1 MQRASWGSV
10 EMRSAGVT
18 RRVARKGGRAAQ
30 VGQTVRRSSRRPGA
44 RWEQHGDGRLDEQST
59 TWGEHCGEDTG
70 RCRGTWDSARRR
82 PAGGGGGGEGEIEED
97 VLAARRMGGRKRLS
111 PKPYNRL
118 ISASM
123 RRPSKLTL
131 FSVTLV

>member
-1 MQRASWGSV
+1 
-10 EMRSAGVT
+10 VT
-18 RRVARKGGRAAQ
+18 RRVARKGGWAAQ
-30 VGQTVRRSSRRPGA
+30 VGQTVRRADGRAVGGLGV
-44 RWEQHGDGRLDEQST
+44 WEQHGDARLDEQST
-59 TWGEHCGEDTG
+59 TWREHRGEDTG

-82 PAGGGGGGEGEIEED
+82 PAGGGGGGQIEED